1 MSAVATPDEQTVFVS
16 LNSTDPRKLNG
27 VAVLRCAGGRYRFER
42 TIPLK
47 GQPTIAALTDDGKML
62 VVPDDSFIAFVDVER
77 ALPGVGDPISG
88 FIEDVPGDDGGAI
101 YAAISP
107 DDRFAFVAEEQSG
120 KLTAIDLQKVRAGE
134 EDHTRR
140 HRLRVSHR

>member
-42 TIPLK
+42 TIPLE

-107 DDRFAFVAEEQSG
+107 DDCFAFVAEEQSG

-134 EDHTRR
+134 AYYTRR